1 MEEARIL
8 TEALASQ
15 LAAQLPGP
23 LRGLALAAGPPAA
36 AAGLYAAGAAV
47 VAGAMPRAA
56 ERMARGARYGLGP
69 GHPGRYGG
77 LEVYRLWVNKGQEV
91 EPVRVESAL
100 SSLALG
106 RRDGVYL
113 ELHVGRFTDVVV
125 AGREMEPALRALRAH
140 YQGRVQFVPVVGEDD
155 PFAPPAAEAVGRAI
169 SDGEAPD
176 DGQNPPAPEMV
187 EVCRSYTLG
196 GAPGWGTMGLEDFAR
211 RGDPVDSGLAQ
222 IRDALEVDRG
232 EAAMV
237 QIHLRP
243 ATPASV
249 EELGRLEEAYKKQP
263 KKARLG
269 SFGWLM
275 FYKSLGE
282 PGRDWARQRGYGARS
297 EQGDP
302 QETYESKRLR
312 ERRNVSSLFE
322 ARLVAYGRCAPARR
336 RLLEEAF
343 DKYFGAYED
352 RTGAKGGAAFRARA
366 GGERERLRA
375 SLRIPGVW
383 PAKKEGA
390 PVMNPSEV
398 AAMWHPLGADASA
411 YDLRESVVVSVPP
424 PAALPKRGVRL
435 ARSNYPGLERPVNIT
450 YPVLAAHGRLLGL
463 PGTGKTAAAFRLG
476 EAIIRTPGEYHD
488 SMGMFLMDPKSDL
501 FTSVMQ
507 SVAIGD
513 EDLKRRALILDPGQP
528 GVRAPGMNLLA
539 PQPWMSEHKQARVLT
554 SAFQNRFGNSWGPRM
569 QEYLT
574 NALHACGAANRVL
587 VDEYGEGPRFT
598 LLDLSGNRFLAPR
611 TEQGK
616 DFWEP
621 APMRAEVL
629 KILAGSK
636 NAHRYADV
644 IRFWQG
650 FDENNRATG
659 QREQVGPV
667 TNKIAQLF
675 DEAIAEVF
683 GAPHCDVDFLKILK
697 DGTIFL
703 NNISKATFGEEGAAL
718 FGSLLMNLAL
728 EAGKHRYDR
737 FSRGADDDRP
747 RECVFLVDEVQDF
760 ACPEMCDIINQ
771 GRAYRTP
778 LWVAHQELAQIH
790 DKRIAE
796 ALAGAGT
803 QVYFQ
808 CTQKDAALVSKA
820 LEDPFTSPVMAN
832 LAQFNFVTRGRLGRV
847 SCATV
852 PIYPQDSQEDREWRN
867 RKAQELRELSSAIHA
882 TAWDPEEEAR
892 ARAAR
897 YGGGAAFGAAPGN
910 APGAGA
916 SSRPSGTAGPAPT
929 PGSTAGLPAD
939 DDFELRG
946 EDFDDDGGFDL
957 ESFEAGLEDEGDDPD
972 GPDTDGEGGA

>member
-1 MEEARIL
+1 MEGTRFF
-8 TEALASQ
+8 TELG
-15 LAAQLPGP
+15 AQLPEPIGP
-23 LRGLALAAGPPAA
+23 LVAAVGPTAALVGV
-36 AAGLYAAGAAV
+36 YAALWALIAGSLPG
-47 VAGAMPRAA
+47 VAR
-56 ERMARGARYGLGP
+56 RMARTSRESRSP
-69 GHPGRYGG
+69 GDPMRYGG

-91 EPVRVESAL
+91 ETVGVESAL
-100 SSLALG
+100 SALALG
-106 RRDGVYL
+106 RRDGAYL

-125 AGREMEPALRALRAH
+125 AGRDMEPALRALRAQ
-140 YQGRVQFVPVVGEDD
+140 YQGKVQFVPVVGEDD
-155 PFAPPAAEAVGRAI
+155 PFAPPISEAVGRAL
-169 SDGEAPD
+169 SDGEEEDVGGPL
-176 DGQNPPAPEMV
+176 PEMA

-196 GAPGWGTMGLEDFAR
+196 GMPSWGTMGLADFARLR

-249 EELGRLEEAYKKQP
+249 KELERLEESYKKQP
-263 KKARLG
+263 RKPKLG

-282 PGRDWARQRGYGARS
+282 PGRDWARQRGYGARA
-297 EQGDP
+297 EQRDP
-302 QETYESKRLR
+302 QETYESKRVK

-322 ARLVAYGRCAPARR
+322 ARLVAFGRCAPTRR

-343 DKYFGAYED
+343 DKYFGVYED
-352 RTGAKGGAAFRARA
+352 RTGAKGGAAFRPRG
-366 GGERERLRA
+366 GGEREKLMACLRM
-375 SLRIPGVW
+375 PGVW
-383 PAKKEGA
+383 PAKKESS

-398 AAMWHPLGADASA
+398 AAMWHPLGAEASA
-411 YDLRESVVVSVPP
+411 YDLRESLVVSVPP
-424 PAALPKRGVRL
+424 PASLPRTGITL
-435 ARSNYPGLERPVNIT
+435 AKSNFPGLERPVNIT

-476 EAIIRTPGEYHD
+476 EAIIRTPGEFHA

-501 FTSVMQ
+501 FTSVTQ
-507 SVAIGD
+507 SVALGD
-513 EDLKRRALILDPGQP
+513 DELRRRTLILDPGQP

-539 PQPWMSEHKQARVLT
+539 PQGWMTEHKQARVLT

-574 NALHACGAANRVL
+574 NALHACVAANRVL
-587 VDEYGEGPRFT
+587 VEEYGEGSRFT

-621 APMRAEVL
+621 APMRAEVVR
-629 KILAGSK
+629 ILASSK

-675 DEAIAEVF
+675 DEAIAQVF
-683 GAPHCDVDFLKILK
+683 GAPHCDVDFLRLLK

-728 EAGKHRYDR
+728 EAGKYRYDQ
-737 FSRGADDDRP
+737 FSRGADADRP

-760 ACPEMCDIINQ
+760 ACREMCDIINQ

-778 LWVAHQELAQIH
+778 LWVAHQELAQIE

-803 QVYFQ
+803 QAYFQ

-820 LEDPFTSPVMAN
+820 LEDPFTAPVMAN
-832 LAQFNFVTRGRLGRV
+832 LAQYNFVTRGRLGRV
-847 SCATV
+847 SCVTV
-852 PIYPQDSQEDREWRN
+852 PIYPNDSQEDREWRN
-867 RKAQELRELSSAIHA
+867 RKAQELRELSSEIHA
-882 TAWDPEEEAR
+882 TQWDPEEEAK

-897 YGGGAAFGAAPGN
+897 YGGPASGN
-910 APGAGA
+910 APGAA
-916 SSRPSGTAGPAPT
+916 SGVRPRGIGPVAGPAGV
-929 PGSTAGLPAD
+929 PGATAELPAD

-946 EDFDDDGGFDL
+946 EDFEDDDDGGFDL
-957 ESFEAGLEDEGDDPD
+957 DSFEAGLEDDGDDPD
-972 GPDTDGEGGA
+972 DPDEGGRA